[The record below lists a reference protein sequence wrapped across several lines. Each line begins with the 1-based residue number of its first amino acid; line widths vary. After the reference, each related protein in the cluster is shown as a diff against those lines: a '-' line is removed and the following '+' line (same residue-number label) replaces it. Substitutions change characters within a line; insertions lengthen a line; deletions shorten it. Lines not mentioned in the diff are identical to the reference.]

1 MFDMATIG
9 RVVNIGSNVKG
20 VREGDKLFLEI
31 DLTQSLGASKS
42 GKSELVASTG
52 GNRTVAG
59 TDVKLGIN
67 AYRDA
72 Q

>member
-9 RVVNIGSNVKG
+9 RVMNLGSNVKS
-20 VREGDKLFLEI
+20 VRDGDKLYLEL

-52 GNRTVAG
+52 GNRTIPG
-59 TDVKLGIN
+59 TDVKIGIN

>member
-1 MFDMATIG
+1 MDLSTIG
-9 RVVNIGSNVKG
+9 RVVNLGNNVKS
-20 VREGDKLFLEI
+20 VRDGDKLYIEI
-31 DLTQSLGASKS
+31 DLTADMGASKS
-42 GKSELVASTG
+42 GKSILVASTG
-52 GNRTVAG
+52 GNRTVSG